1 MTSRCGAKRF
11 LGIQFPCQ
19 PGFGKRLLLYTPV
32 QRSNF
37 ELRFPVLVSIFSAEI
52 KSTLTI
58 FVDRQENVL
67 MAILGV
73 KFTRFGI
80 IFSSFVLPLVLL
92 FLSV

>member
-1 MTSRCGAKRF
+1 MVLEGLFACNSRAS
-11 LGIQFPCQ
+11 LGSVRECC
-19 PGFGKRLLLYTPV
+19 YTLV

-37 ELRFPVLVSIFSAEI
+37 ELRFPVLVSTFSAKL
-52 KSTLTI
+52 KSILTM

-80 IFSSFVLPLVLL
+80 IFPSIALPLVLL